1 MSREALMQSELLFRA
16 LIEHSTDAIIL
27 ITPEGTITYASPST
41 ACVTGYTPEE
51 LVGVNGFDLIHP
63 DEQGKVIHHLTS
75 LTRHAGE
82 SLPLEYCLRHKD
94 GTWRW
99 MEGTATNLLDDPAVG
114 AIVCTYRDITERK
127 QSLAC
132 EQKAYTEAE
141 KEVLCLAEREAKAR
155 ANQLTAIF
163 EAMTDGVAVCDHE
176 GHVKQTNAAFRA
188 LFAMGAD
195 AEPVQLLPNE
205 WGMWAVPYDLRGR
218 PLFQVLRG
226 EHLSSLQM
234 MDLIGHSRAGQE
246 LFLNVRGAPIR
257 DDAGQIVGGIAVY
270 RDVTERH
277 RLEEQLQY
285 AERKL
290 VSLVDSN
297 IVGVMVTD
305 REGRMYEVN
314 DRLVQL
320 LGYSREELLSET
332 MRVGKLLVPSYGEA
346 RSRAWKTLISQG
358 ASLPEEKEYIC
369 KDGGRFPALVVAATI
384 NQERSRALV
393 VLLDISDRKA
403 AELRKQEFLGMV
415 NHELRTPLTI
425 IQGMIEIALLHVE
438 SLPTTSSI
446 GTDDLHKIETLLQQ
460 ALRQAEIET
469 RLVAELL
476 DVSRIEMQQ
485 FELSL
490 QRCNLISIVQQVV
503 ASQQQ
508 VASTHRIELV
518 LPSQSVVPV
527 MADADRIEQALT
539 NYLTN
544 AFKYSPA
551 DGVVSVHLN
560 VEREMARVSVH
571 DQGPG
576 LTLEQQQRVWDRFY
590 QTGTA
595 RRSGVDVGLGLGLYI
610 VRTIVAQHQGQVGV
624 ESRPGQGATFWFL
637 LPLTDEPNQA

>member
-1 MSREALMQSELLFRA
+1 MSRETLMQNELLFRA
-16 LIEHSTDAIIL
+16 LIEHSSDAITL
-27 ITPEGTITYASPST
+27 ITPEGVITYASPST
-41 ACVTGYTPEE
+41 ARVTGYAPEE
-51 LVGVNGFDLIHP
+51 LVGMNGFGLIHP
-63 DEQGKVIHHLTS
+63 DEQVKVIHHLTS
-75 LTRHAGE
+75 LTREVGE
-82 SLPLEYCLRHKD
+82 YLPLEYRLRHKD

-127 QSLAC
+127 QLLVC
-132 EQKAYTEAE
+132 EQKVYTEAE
-141 KEVLCLAEREAKAR
+141 KEALCSAEEEAKAR
-155 ANQLTAIF
+155 ANQLAAIF
-163 EAMTDGVAVCDHE
+163 GAMTDGVAVCDRQ
-176 GHVKQTNAAFRA
+176 GRVKQSNAAFRA
-188 LFAMGAD
+188 LFALDAD
-195 AEPVQLLPNE
+195 AYSVQLLPSE
-205 WGMWAVPYDLRGR
+205 GAMWAVPHDLRGR

-234 MDLIGHSRAGQE
+234 MDLVGRSRSGQE

-257 DDAGQIVGGIAVY
+257 DDAGQIVGGVAVY
-270 RDVTERH
+270 RDVTKRH

-305 REGRMYEVN
+305 YEGRIYEVN
-314 DRLVQL
+314 DRLVQS

-332 MRVGKLLVPSYGEA
+332 MRVGKLLVPRYREA

-358 ASLPEEKEYIC
+358 ASLPEEKEYVC

-403 AELRKQEFLGMV
+403 AEQRKQEFLGMV

-425 IQGMIEIALLHVE
+425 IQGMIEIAQLHIE
-438 SLPTTSSI
+438 SLPTPSSG
-446 GTDDLHKIETLLQQ
+446 GTDDLRKIETLLQQ
-460 ALRQAEIET
+460 AQRQVEIET

-490 QRCNLISIVQQVV
+490 QRCNLVSIVQQVV
-503 ASQQQ
+503 ASQQ

-518 LPSQSVVPV
+518 LPSQAEVPV

-544 AFKYSPA
+544 AFRYSPA

-560 VEREMARVSVH
+560 VEGEMARVSVH

-590 QTGTA
+590 RTETA
-595 RRSGVDVGLGLGLYI
+595 RHSGADVGLGLGLHI
-610 VRTIVAQHQGQVGV
+610 VLSIIAQHQGQVGV
-624 ESRPGQGATFWFL
+624 ESRPGQGATFWFM
-637 LPLTDEPNQA
+637 LPLADEPNQA